1 MISSSLLHSQMQSAL
16 MGSSNAALGAA
27 SPIQGATY
35 FSEMVGAPSGGMESL
50 GNNLSEG
57 VQGFLNEGKKVEQVL
72 NKAVMGYGGLEQAVQ
87 DVAEY
92 AVKIEAFK
100 NIVDTAV
107 GSVKAITLNMQI

>member
-16 MGSSNAALGAA
+16 MGSSSPGVTSPAMGGAGNFA
-27 SPIQGATY
+27 SLVE
-35 FSEMVGAPSGGMESL
+35 SPSGGIEAM
-50 GNNLSEG
+50 GNTISEG
-57 VQGFLNEGKKVEQVL
+57 VQGFLNEGKKVEQGL
-72 NKAVMGYGGLEQAVQ
+72 NKAVMGYGGLEQAVL